1 MRRFFVEQIKESD
14 GTCSITGHEARH
26 ITRVLRMTAGDRFVL
41 MDSQGARFQVII
53 ESAGSRCVQVTL
65 EKPLPKPLP
74 SPVMITLCQALL
86 KSRNMDY
93 LIQKTSE
100 LGVDRILPFTSERT
114 AITLRR
120 DRIASKMKHWR
131 EIAQSSAKQ
140 SDRSMPAKIE
150 TLYPFAELMAKD
162 KGKDALKV
170 ILWEG
175 ERSKGLKGML
185 KTSSPMGTFVGM
197 VGPEGGFTLEEIEAA
212 RAAGFVPVS
221 LGNRI
226 LRAETAA
233 ITMVAIVQYE
243 WGDLSLSNVID

>member
-1 MRRFFVEQIKESD
+1 LRRFFVEEIKESD
-14 GTCSITGHEARH
+14 GICAITGSEAKH
-26 ITRVLRMTAGDRFVL
+26 ITKVMRMKTGDRFVL
-41 MDSQGARFQVII
+41 MDGKGARFHVTI
-53 ESAGSRCVQVTL
+53 ESATTHEVKVVLGRSI
-65 EKPLPKPLP
+65 PAPPP
-74 SPVMITLCQALL
+74 SPVKIMLCQALL
-86 KSRNMDY
+86 KSRQMDY

-140 SDRSMPAKIE
+140 SDRSMSAKIE